1 MSEIIERARQL
12 RVKIEELAT
21 NHIEDG
27 VAADFKELFPA
38 WDGNGKA
45 YTAGDRVR
53 FAGIIYKVLQDHTSQ
68 SNWTPDATPSL
79 FTEVLIPDPSVIPEW
94 KQPDST
100 NPYMKG
106 DVVSHN
112 GFTWESL
119 IDNNVWEPTES
130 LSTLWKK
137 IS

>member
-1 MSEIIERARQL
+1 MSNIIERAYAL
-12 RVKIEELAT
+12 RAKIEELAT
-21 NHIEDG
+21 QHIDDTNAANYTELFPSWNGDG
-27 VAADFKELFPA
+27 VAYK
-38 WDGNGKA
+38 
-45 YTAGDRVR
+45 TGDRVK
-53 FAGIIYKVLQDHTSQ
+53 FNNVLYKVLQDHTSQ
-68 SNWTPDATPSL
+68 SDWTPDAAPSL
-79 FTEVLIPDPSVIPEW
+79 FTEVLIPDPSIIPEW

-100 NPYMKG
+100 NPYIKG

-130 LSTLWKK
+130 LSSLWKK